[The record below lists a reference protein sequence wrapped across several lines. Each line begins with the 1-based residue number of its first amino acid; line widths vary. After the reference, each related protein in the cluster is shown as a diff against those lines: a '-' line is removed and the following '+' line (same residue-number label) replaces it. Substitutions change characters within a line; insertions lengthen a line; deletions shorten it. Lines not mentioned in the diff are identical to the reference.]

1 MSYLFGFVSIVN
13 TRHHR
18 QLSLGIV
25 IALLSGGVGLSVFKK
40 TPEDGEDDTEETS
53 ENNA

>member
-1 MSYLFGFVSIVN
+1 MGEVPPYSRLIHG
-13 TRHHR
+13 